1 MHRIWVGLDPQ
12 IIMSVVGSFVA
23 GTVLVIH
30 IFAFNQL
37 NWPGTL
43 KAKYAT
49 PSAAAVT
56 R

>member
-30 IFAFNQL
+30 LFAFRVVNF
-37 NWPGTL
+37 PGSTI
-43 KAKYAT
+43 AKYAT
-49 PSAAAVT
+49 PAAAT

>member
-30 IFAFNQL
+30 LFAFRVVNF
-37 NWPGTL
+37 PGSTM
-43 KAKYAT
+43 AKYAS
-49 PSAAAVT
+49 PAAAT

>member
-1 MHRIWVGLDPQ
+1 MHRIWMGNDPNL
-12 IIMSVVGSFVA
+12 IMSALGTFLVGC
-23 GTVLVIH
+23 VLVLH
-30 IFAFNQL
+30 IWAFGQF

-49 PSAAAVT
+49 PAAAT

>member
-12 IIMSVVGSFVA
+12 IIMSVLGSFIA

-30 IFAFNQL
+30 LFAFRVVNY
-37 NWPGTL
+37 PGSTM
-43 KAKYAT
+43 AKYAT
-49 PSAAAVT
+49 PAAAT